1 MGGPR
6 GAPDDSGVRPRLLLV
21 LGIGAATLAA
31 LVGAATQA
39 SAGGVCVTGARD
51 GYSYAGHQATH
62 RGHGVR
68 ATLTMDREP
77 SVHIGHV
84 AGWIGVGGQDQ
95 GADGHDAWIQVGIAS
110 MPGNGVAVYAEIARS
125 GTPPKLVL
133 VQEGVEVGQPSSSPS
148 SRWLDA
154 RAGGAMWVDGSPV
167 TAPIR
172 MSGSSGRWA
181 PMATAESWNA
191 GTSTCNSFG
200 FRFEDVS
207 VSYGAGGSWRAFVP
221 GHRFLDEGTTLGDVT
236 PSIVHSRAYA
246 RALVGDALAYSF
258 VASSS

>member
-1 MGGPR
+1 MR
-6 GAPDDSGVRPRLLLV
+6 ARLLLAF
-21 LGIGAATLAA
+21 LGGATVLAA

-39 SAGGVCVTGARD
+39 SAGALCIADARD

-84 AGWIGVGGQDQ
+84 AGWIGVGGRNQ

-110 MPGNGVAVYAEIARS
+110 TPGNGVAVYAEIAQAA
-125 GTPPKLVL
+125 TPPKLIL
-133 VQEGVEVGQPSSSPS
+133 VREGVEVGHPYE
-148 SRWLDA
+148 LA
-154 RAGGAMWVDGSPV
+154 VLEMAGRPGWWRVWVDGSPV

-172 MSGSSGRWA
+172 MNGSSGRWA

-191 GTSTCNSFG
+191 GTTACNAFS

-221 GHRFLDEGTTLGDVT
+221 GHRFLDEGTTLGEVT

-246 RALVGDALAYSF
+246 RALVDDALAYSF

>member
-6 GAPDDSGVRPRLLLV
+6 GAPDDSGVRPQLLLV

-77 SVHIGHV
+77 SVHVGHV

-110 MPGNGVAVYAEIARS
+110 TPGNGVAVYAEIARS
-125 GTPPKLVL
+125 STTPKLVL
-133 VQEGVEVGQPSSSPS
+133 VQEGVEVGQPYELAVLEMAGRPG
-148 SRWLDA
+148 RW
-154 RAGGAMWVDGSPV
+154 RIWVDGSPV

-191 GTSTCNSFG
+191 GTSACNSFG

-246 RALVGDALAYSF
+246 RAVVGDALAYSF

>member
-21 LGIGAATLAA
+21 LGLGAATLAA

-68 ATLTMDREP
+68 ATLTMYRQP

-95 GADGHDAWIQVGIAS
+95 GADGRDAWIQVGIAS
-110 MPGNGVAVYAEIARS
+110 TPGNGVAVYAEIARA

-133 VQEGVEVGQPSSSPS
+133 VQQGVEVGQPYE
-148 SRWLDA
+148 LA
-154 RAGGAMWVDGSPV
+154 VLEMAGRAGWWRVWVDGGPV

-172 MSGSSGRWA
+172 MRGSSGRWA
-181 PMATAESWNA
+181 PMATAESWNG
-191 GTSTCNSFG
+191 GTTTCNSFG
-200 FRFEDVS
+200 FRFEGVS
-207 VSYGAGGSWRAFVP
+207 VSYGAGGSWRTFVP
-221 GHRFLDEGTTLGDVT
+221 GHRFLDDGTALGEVT
-236 PSIVHSRAYA
+236 PSIVHSRPYA
-246 RALVGDALAYSF
+246 RTAVDDALAYSF

>member
-1 MGGPR
+1 
-6 GAPDDSGVRPRLLLV
+6 VRARLLLSFLV
-21 LGIGAATLAA
+21 VATALAT

-39 SAGGVCVTGARD
+39 SAGRVCNADARD

-77 SVHIGHV
+77 SVRIGHI

-110 MPGNGVAVYAEIARS
+110 TPGHGVAVYAEVARAA
-125 GTPPKLVL
+125 TPPKLVL
-133 VQEGVEVGQPSSSPS
+133 VREGVAVGQPYA
-148 SRWLDA
+148 LA
-154 RAGGAMWVDGSPV
+154 VLEMAGRPGWWRVWVDGSPV
-167 TAPIR
+167 TAPTR
-172 MSGSSGRWA
+172 MNGSSGRWA
-181 PMATAESWNA
+181 PMVTAESWNA
-191 GTSTCNSFG
+191 GTTACNTFA

-207 VSYGAGGSWRAFVP
+207 VSYGAGGSWRTFVP
-221 GHRFLDEGTTLGDVT
+221 GQRFLDKGTALGEVT
-236 PSIVHSRAYA
+236 PSIVHSRAHA
-246 RALVGDALAYSF
+246 RAFVDARAYSF